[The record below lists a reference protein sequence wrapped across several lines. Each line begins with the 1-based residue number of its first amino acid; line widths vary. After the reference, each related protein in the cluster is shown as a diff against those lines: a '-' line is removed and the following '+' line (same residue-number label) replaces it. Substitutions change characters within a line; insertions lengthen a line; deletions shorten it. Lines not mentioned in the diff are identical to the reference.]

1 MTPAKSGRPC
11 MGAGEVFF
19 EMAEKKQLPDFR
31 FFQQVEFALGR
42 AKRRLPEKRL
52 RFGGPG
58 LGGL

>member
-1 MTPAKSGRPC
+1 

-31 FFQQVEFALGR
+31 FFQRVEFALGR
-42 AKRRLPEKRL
+42 AKRRLPEKKL
-52 RFGGPG
+52 RFGGPR